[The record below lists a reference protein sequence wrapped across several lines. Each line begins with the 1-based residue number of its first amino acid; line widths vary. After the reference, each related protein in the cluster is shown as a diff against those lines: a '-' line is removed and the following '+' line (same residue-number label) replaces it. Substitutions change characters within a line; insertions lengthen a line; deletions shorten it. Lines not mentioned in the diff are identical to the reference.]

1 MSWPDRHVNE
11 PLKAKFQQTSVS
23 GIFERERVMPLN
35 NLVIMSA
42 DLTWQIIRKNSCFIR
57 RQKGIQKH
65 FSVEPFNLRGLNS
78 RRFNGLISK
87 KAMDIAPAKDGKGV
101 VVSVKVPEQTCRCF
115 LDLCTTKK
123 LLDLLQCVVFA
134 PSSLPSFE
142 QIFCS
147 KAGRPAKSINTISLR
162 NRDKML
168 RSVKAIAKS
177 QGLTPYYKL
186 AQRRAAAIVRSQ
198 QPKTK
203 KHAKK
208 IEA

>member
-1 MSWPDRHVNE
+1 MSSE
-11 PLKAKFQQTSVS
+11 
-23 GIFERERVMPLN
+23 
-35 NLVIMSA
+35 
-42 DLTWQIIRKNSCFIR
+42 LTWQIIRNNSCFLR
-57 RQKGIQKH
+57 RQKGIKKH

-78 RRFNGLISK
+78 PRFNGLISK
-87 KAMDIAPAKDGKGV
+87 KGMDIAPAKDGKGV
-101 VVSVKVPEQTCRCF
+101 VISLKVPG
-115 LDLCTTKK
+115 K
-123 LLDLLQCVVFA
+123 
-134 PSSLPSFE
+134 S
-142 QIFCS
+142 
-147 KAGRPAKSINTISLR
+147 GRPAKSINSFTLR

>member
-1 MSWPDRHVNE
+1 
-11 PLKAKFQQTSVS
+11 
-23 GIFERERVMPLN
+23 
-35 NLVIMSA
+35 MSA
-42 DLTWQIIRKNSCFIR
+42 DLTWQIIRNNSCFLR

-78 RRFNGLISK
+78 KRFNGLISK

-101 VVSVKVPEQTCRCF
+101 VISLKVPG
-115 LDLCTTKK
+115 
-123 LLDLLQCVVFA
+123 
-134 PSSLPSFE
+134 
-142 QIFCS
+142 
-147 KAGRPAKSINTISLR
+147 KAGRPAKSISTVSLR

>member
-1 MSWPDRHVNE
+1 MDFNPHDGD
-11 PLKAKFQQTSVS
+11 KFTPASFVPHS
-23 GIFERERVMPLN
+23 S
-35 NLVIMSA
+35 NLLAYTVEVIMSA

-57 RQKGIQKH
+57 RQKGIHKH

-78 RRFNGLISK
+78 PRFNGLISK
-87 KAMDIAPAKDGKGV
+87 KAMDITPAKDGKGV
-101 VVSVKVPEQTCRCF
+101 IVSLKVPG
-115 LDLCTTKK
+115 K
-123 LLDLLQCVVFA
+123 V
-134 PSSLPSFE
+134 
-142 QIFCS
+142 
-147 KAGRPAKSINTISLR
+147 GRPAKSINTITLR

-168 RSVKAIAKS
+168 KSVKSIAKN
-177 QGLTPYYKL
+177 QGLTPFYKL